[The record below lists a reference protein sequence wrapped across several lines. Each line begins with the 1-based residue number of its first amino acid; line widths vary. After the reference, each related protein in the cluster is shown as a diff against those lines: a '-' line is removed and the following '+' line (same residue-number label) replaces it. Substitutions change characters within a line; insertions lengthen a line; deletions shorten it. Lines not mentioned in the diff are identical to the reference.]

1 MPTYQDPVN
10 LVRSQSHEAPSF
22 LIDLELHR
30 TYLSIP
36 KHETKNS
43 SRVIFIDSFGF

>member
-1 MPTYQDPVN
+1 MPTYQDPLN

-22 LIDLELHR
+22 FIDLELHHR

-36 KHETKNS
+36 KHEIKIP
-43 SRVIFIDSFGF
+43 RVKSFY